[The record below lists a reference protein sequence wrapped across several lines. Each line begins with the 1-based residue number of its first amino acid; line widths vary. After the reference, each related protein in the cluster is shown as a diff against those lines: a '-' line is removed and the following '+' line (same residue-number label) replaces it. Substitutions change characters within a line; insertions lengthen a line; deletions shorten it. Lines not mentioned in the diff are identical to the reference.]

1 MMLKTTRDNQRE
13 LKEHYKDIP
22 KLTNKLVNQTLTQLK
37 NDHLFIFPEIIANA
51 DDLTADQMVL
61 RSINEDYQ
69 TGNLAGFIGYQDERL
84 IIQSRFERSANNYF
98 FQYLIERVFDMPN
111 LMALNT
117 EAQRDRLGFDLLA
130 FLLPLYLKKA
140 LRKGLFKTYGRR
152 QYNDSNIRGTI
163 DVARHIRQN
172 SPFIGNIAYNQREFS
187 YENEVT
193 LLIRHTIE
201 FIRNKSYGKAVLG
214 KISDEVATIVVA
226 TKHYEDYDR
235 RTIITKNKENPI
247 RHAYYREYRSL
258 QRLCLMILQFEKQRI
273 GGGSQ
278 QVQGILFD
286 CAWLWEEYINQ
297 LIGPWFYHPMN
308 KSRVGGQYLFDRGGL
323 IYPDF
328 ISRVQEQR
336 IIADA
341 KYKPQGNI
349 GNQDYLQLVAYMARF
364 DAQQG
369 YYIYPNHTDELVTP
383 LHLRQG
389 VTYEDNVSVRESVMI
404 AKLGL
409 KIPEVRAETDDAVGY
424 QAFKEAMK
432 KSEENFLTS
441 FLK

>member
-69 TGNLAGFIGYQDERL
+69 TSNLAGFIGYQDERL

-235 RTIITKNKENPI
+235 RTIITKIKKI
-247 RHAYYREYRSL
+247 
-258 QRLCLMILQFEKQRI
+258 
-273 GGGSQ
+273 
-278 QVQGILFD
+278 
-286 CAWLWEEYINQ
+286 
-297 LIGPWFYHPMN
+297 
-308 KSRVGGQYLFDRGGL
+308 
-323 IYPDF
+323 
-328 ISRVQEQR
+328 
-336 IIADA
+336 
-341 KYKPQGNI
+341 
-349 GNQDYLQLVAYMARF
+349 RF
-364 DAQQG
+364 DML
-369 YYIYPNHTDELVTP
+369 IIEN
-383 LHLRQG
+383 
-389 VTYEDNVSVRESVMI
+389 I
-404 AKLGL
+404 
-409 KIPEVRAETDDAVGY
+409 EVYNGCV
-424 QAFKEAMK
+424 
-432 KSEENFLTS
+432 
-441 FLK
+441 